1 MKATV
6 VYNGLALEVE
16 IQEELLK
23 KIDKLGAEPRKQAIE
38 KIAVAHLRR
47 FGDKL
52 GFCISEKVAVRLREC
67 LDCSVRQGNTK
78 ISVWE
83 ACKSKNVKPC
93 NEKMI

>member
-1 MKATV
+1 MRATV

-16 IQEELLK
+16 IEEELLK
-23 KIDKLGAEPRKQAIE
+23 RIDKFDSERRKQAIE

-52 GFCISEKVAVRLREC
+52 GFCLSEKAAVQLREC

-83 ACKSKNVKPC
+83 ACKSKNIKPC
-93 NEKMI
+93 NEKSI